1 MSQPSQHLEAL
12 KRAGLEDLPLDT
24 VVHSHGSNFSVGQRQ
39 LLCFAHA
46 LLRQAPVV
54 LLDEATANID
64 ALTDAKVQQTLRTSF
79 SGSTLLV
86 IAHRLST
93 VADSDLLVC
102 LSKGEV
108 AEVGSPEE
116 LKMKGGVVAKMFAD
130 AGETMP
136 GTRMSL

>member
-1 MSQPSQHLEAL
+1 M

-24 VVHSHGSNFSVGQRQ
+24 VVHSRGSNFSVGQRQ
-39 LLCFAHA
+39 LLCFARA